1 MTIEAVIFDYGGV
14 ISSPFLRDIG
24 SFEEQMGYPP
34 GSVHLLMFGDSHG
47 HPEREAD
54 LHDFHRLEMGTLS
67 LQDYLLGLVRRAP
80 EIVGKPIDF
89 VAYQEF
95 TRSTPVSVH
104 WPVVQRIQRLHTD
117 GVRLGLLTNNVKE
130 FGATWRSTFPA
141 AELFQVIV
149 DSCEVGMRKPD
160 PRIYELTCEQLGVAP
175 TAAVF
180 IDDNVD
186 NIDAANALGIE
197 TVHFGEPLDALVEL
211 DAILKRRGAR
221 SVEIRSRR
229 HPT

>member
-14 ISSPFLRDIG
+14 ISTPFLRDIG
-24 SFEEQMGYPP
+24 TFEEQMGYPP
-34 GSVHLLMFGDSHG
+34 GSVHLLMFGDAHG
-47 HPEREAD
+47 HPAHVAD

-80 EIVGKPIDF
+80 EIVGQPIDF

-104 WPVVQRIQRLHTD
+104 WPVVQRIQRLQRD
-117 GVRLGLLTNNVKE
+117 GMRLALLTNNVKE

-141 AELFQVIV
+141 AELFHVIV
-149 DSCEVGMRKPD
+149 DSSEVGMRKPD

-180 IDDNVD
+180 IDDNLD
-186 NIDAANALGIE
+186 NIDAAAALGIA
-197 TVHFGEPLDALVEL
+197 TVLFSDPVDSLAALDE
-211 DAILKRRGAR
+211 ILERRGT
-221 SVEIRSRR
+221 SRNR
-229 HPT
+229 